1 MLATTQSI
9 PYNHLVFVCH
19 NHMDIYESLEVVPPP
34 NKVAHNI
41 SNHFLLYHNHI
52 LFYNL
57 QVFLHYKK
65 NYQKNHQKEKIF
77 CIFFLNLLLL
87 YYLGF
92 LFLLFFYRY
101 WVEKINL
108 HNLILFILFNYW
120 IIFILNLKLTI
131 FSIN

>member
-65 NYQKNHQKEKIF
+65 NYQKNNQKEKIF
-77 CIFFLNLLLL
+77 CIFFLNF
-87 YYLGF
+87 YCYIIWDF
-92 LFLLFFYRY
+92 YFFSFSRY